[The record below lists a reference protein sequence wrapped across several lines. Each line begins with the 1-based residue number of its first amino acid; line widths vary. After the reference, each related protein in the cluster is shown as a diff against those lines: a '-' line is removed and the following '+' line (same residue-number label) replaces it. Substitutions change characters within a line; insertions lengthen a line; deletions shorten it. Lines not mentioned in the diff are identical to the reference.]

1 MKIKGKILFWQSG
14 NKQTILPAWVGSLV
28 LFVLL
33 IICYVVISD
42 LRHVGNPQDK
52 IFPSL
57 QQMGQGIKNSLT
69 PNEGGTVPLLA
80 DTLSSIL
87 RFSVGI
93 ILATVI
99 GIFCGIGLGVF
110 LFVESLFARFILY
123 FGKVPPLALLPIIFI
138 FSGLGEFTKILL
150 IIIGVSPSITI
161 DIYLRVK
168 AFPKEQIIKAVTLG
182 ANNYKIITK
191 VILPQISPAIINIV
205 RLNLINVWLFLI
217 AAESIAASEGLGY
230 RIFLVRRYLAM
241 DIIIPY
247 VLWIAFLSFFIDSVL
262 AKWAKY
268 RYPWYNK

>member
-1 MKIKGKILFWQSG
+1 MKVKKIFWQS
-14 NKQTILPAWVGSLV
+14 NNDINRKSALFNSLIL
-28 LFVLL
+28 FILL

-42 LRHVGNPQDK
+42 LRHISNPQDK

-57 QQMGQGIKNSLT
+57 QQIEQGVKNSLT
-69 PNEGGTVPLLA
+69 LNEAGVISLLA
-80 DTLSSIL
+80 DTSSSL
-87 RFSVGI
+87 MRFFIGI
-93 ILATVI
+93 ILATAV
-99 GIFCGIGLGVF
+99 GVFFGIGLGVF
-110 LFVESLFARFILY
+110 PFLESLFSRFILY
-123 FGKVPPLALLPIIFI
+123 FDKVPPLALLPIIFI
-138 FSGLGEFTKILL
+138 FSGLGEPTKILL
-150 IIIGVSPSITI
+150 IVIGVSPSITL

-168 AFPKEQIIKAVTLG
+168 AFPKEQIIKAITLG
-182 ANNYKIITK
+182 ANKYKIITK

-247 VLWIAFLSFFIDSVL
+247 VLWIAFLSFFIDGVL

-268 RYPWYNK
+268 QYPWYNK